1 MTASN
6 GMNME
11 PDSLQFNG
19 IEERYSSFLE
29 RMKENRSDWPEH
41 QERILLEPFTYLTS
55 TPGKEIRSMMID
67 AFNHWLSVPNEQLN
81 IVKRIVGLLHTASLL
96 MDDVEDGSELRRGIP
111 VAHKIY
117 GIPQTIN
124 SANYVY
130 FLAYQELSMLHPPQD
145 RSASDLWKVI
155 NDELLEL
162 HRGQGMDLYW
172 RDSLT
177 CPTEEEYIQ
186 MVKKSKV
193 AHLDRSKYT
202 PLELDTYLAC
212 STETGGLFRIAIKL
226 MMAMSP
232 LREIPDYIPLVDL
245 IGIIFQIRDDL
256 LNLSS
261 VYTVNKGFCEDLT
274 EGKFSFPIV
283 HAIRADPSNHQLL
296 NVLRQ
301 RPTDDGIKSYAVSYM
316 KEKTKSLTY
325 TRMVLTVLEGQAD
338 KEVARLGNNP
348 TLTSI
353 LNMMHVD
360 ASPAQSTGS
369 PSA

>member
-1 MTASN
+1 MAVSN
-6 GMNME
+6 QLTSME
-11 PDSLQFNG
+11 ADSPQLNS
-19 IEERYSSFLE
+19 IEERYSNFFE
-29 RMKENRSDWPEH
+29 QMKHNHSDWSDQH
-41 QERILLEPFTYLTS
+41 ERILLEPFTYLTS
-55 TPGKEIRSMMID
+55 TPGKEIRSLMID
-67 AFNHWLSVPNEQLN
+67 AFNHWLSVPNDQLN
-81 IVKRIVGLLHTASLL
+81 VVKRIVGLLHTASLL

-130 FLAYQELSMLHPPQD
+130 FLAYQELSVLQPPQE
-145 RSASDLWKVI
+145 RSASDLWKLV
-155 NDELLEL
+155 NDELLRL

-186 MVKKSKV
+186 MVKNK
-193 AHLDRSKYT
+193 
-202 PLELDTYLAC
+202 
-212 STETGGLFRIAIKL
+212 TGGLFRIAIKL

-283 HAIRADPSNHQLL
+283 HAIRADPTNHQLL

-301 RPTDDGIKSYAVSYM
+301 RPTDDGIKTYAVSYM
-316 KEKTKSLTY
+316 KEKTKSLSY
-325 TRMVLTVLEGQAD
+325 TRTVLNVLEAQVE
-338 KEVARLGNNP
+338 KEVTRLGDNP
-348 TLTSI
+348 VLRSI
-353 LNMMHVD
+353 LDMMHVGP
-360 ASPAQSTGS
+360 SPAQSTGS
-369 PSA
+369 PPA

>member
-1 MTASN
+1 MAVSN
-6 GMNME
+6 QLTSME
-11 PDSLQFNG
+11 ADSPQLNS
-19 IEERYSSFLE
+19 IEERYSNFFE
-29 RMKENRSDWPEH
+29 QMKHNYSDWSDQH
-41 QERILLEPFTYLTS
+41 ERILLEPFTYLTS
-55 TPGKEIRSMMID
+55 TPGKEIRSLMID
-67 AFNHWLSVPNEQLN
+67 AFNHWLSVPNDQLN
-81 IVKRIVGLLHTASLL
+81 VVKRIVGLLHTASLL

-130 FLAYQELSMLHPPQD
+130 FLAYQELSVLQPPQE
-145 RSASDLWKVI
+145 RSASDLWKLV
-155 NDELLEL
+155 NDELLRL

-186 MVKKSKV
+186 MVKNK
-193 AHLDRSKYT
+193 
-202 PLELDTYLAC
+202 
-212 STETGGLFRIAIKL
+212 TGGLFRIAIKL

-283 HAIRADPSNHQLL
+283 HAIRADPTNHQLL

-301 RPTDDGIKSYAVSYM
+301 RPTDDGIKTYAVSYM
-316 KEKTKSLTY
+316 KEKTKSLSY
-325 TRMVLTVLEGQAD
+325 TRTVLNVLEAQVE
-338 KEVARLGNNP
+338 KEVTRLGDNP
-348 TLTSI
+348 VLRSI
-353 LNMMHVD
+353 LDMMHVGP
-360 ASPAQSTGS
+360 SPAQSTGS
-369 PSA
+369 PPA

>member
-1 MTASN
+1 MAVSN
-6 GMNME
+6 GINME
-11 PDSLQFNG
+11 LDSPQLNG
-19 IEERYSSFLE
+19 IEERYSNFFE
-29 RMKENRSDWPEH
+29 KMKDNNPDWSEP

-67 AFNHWLSVPNEQLN
+67 AFNHWLFVPAEQLN
-81 IVKRIVGLLHTASLL
+81 VVKRIVGLLHTASLL

-124 SANYVY
+124 TANYVY
-130 FLAYQELSMLHPPQD
+130 FLAYQELSMLHPSQD
-145 RSASDLWKVI
+145 SSASNLWKLI
-155 NDELLEL
+155 NEELLRL

-186 MVKKSKV
+186 MVKNK
-193 AHLDRSKYT
+193 
-202 PLELDTYLAC
+202 
-212 STETGGLFRIAIKL
+212 TGGLFRIAIKL

-232 LREIPDYIPLVDL
+232 LREIPDYVPLVDL
-245 IGIIFQIRDDL
+245 MGIIFQIRDDL

-261 VYTVNKGFCEDLT
+261 VYTVNKGYCEDLT

-316 KEKTKSLTY
+316 KEKTKSLAY

-338 KEVARLGNNP
+338 KEVARLGDNSA
-348 TLTSI
+348 LRSI
-353 LNMMHVD
+353 LSMMHV
-360 ASPAQSTGS
+360 APSPAQSNGS
-369 PSA
+369 PPAQSNGSPPA

>member
-1 MTASN
+1 MAVSN
-6 GMNME
+6 DINME
-11 PDSLQFNG
+11 ADLSQLNG
-19 IEERYSSFLE
+19 IEERYSNFFE
-29 RMKENRSDWPEH
+29 TMKQNQSDWS
-41 QERILLEPFTYLTS
+41 QQNERILMEPFTYLTS
-55 TPGKEIRSMMID
+55 TPGKEIRSLMID
-67 AFNHWLSVPNEQLN
+67 AFNHWLAVPTEQLN
-81 IVKRIVGLLHTASLL
+81 VVKRIVGLLHTASLL

-130 FLAYQELSMLHPPQD
+130 FLAYQELSVLHPPNH
-145 RSASDLWKVI
+145 RSASDLWKLV
-155 NDELLEL
+155 NDELLRL

-186 MVKKSKV
+186 MVKNK
-193 AHLDRSKYT
+193 
-202 PLELDTYLAC
+202 
-212 STETGGLFRIAIKL
+212 TGGLFRIAIKL
-226 MMAMSP
+226 MTAMSP
-232 LREIPDYIPLVDL
+232 LTELPDYVPLVDL

-301 RPTDDGIKSYAVSYM
+301 RPTDDGIKTYAVSYM
-316 KEKTKSLTY
+316 KEKTKSLAY
-325 TRMVLTVLEGQAD
+325 TRKVLTVLEGQAD
-338 KEVARLGNNP
+338 KEVSRLGDNSA
-348 TLTSI
+348 LRSI
-353 LNMMHVD
+353 LDMMHVGP
-360 ASPAQSTGS
+360 SPAQSTGS
-369 PSA
+369 PPP

>member
-186 MVKKSKV
+186 MVKKK
-193 AHLDRSKYT
+193 
-202 PLELDTYLAC
+202 
-212 STETGGLFRIAIKL
+212 TGGLFRIAIKL

>member
-1 MTASN
+1 PLFERSHSSPSHPIISAMTASN

-186 MVKKSKV
+186 MVKKK
-193 AHLDRSKYT
+193 
-202 PLELDTYLAC
+202 
-212 STETGGLFRIAIKL
+212 TGGLFRIAIKL

>member
-1 MTASN
+1 
-6 GMNME
+6 
-11 PDSLQFNG
+11 
-19 IEERYSSFLE
+19 
-29 RMKENRSDWPEH
+29 
-41 QERILLEPFTYLTS
+41 
-55 TPGKEIRSMMID
+55 
-67 AFNHWLSVPNEQLN
+67 
-81 IVKRIVGLLHTASLL
+81 

-186 MVKKSKV
+186 MVKKK
-193 AHLDRSKYT
+193 
-202 PLELDTYLAC
+202 
-212 STETGGLFRIAIKL
+212 TGGLFRIAIKL